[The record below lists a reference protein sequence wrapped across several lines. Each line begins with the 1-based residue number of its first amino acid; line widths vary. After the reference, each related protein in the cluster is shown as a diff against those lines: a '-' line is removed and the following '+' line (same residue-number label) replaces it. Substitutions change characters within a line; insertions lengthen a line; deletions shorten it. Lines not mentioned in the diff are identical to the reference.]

1 MQANTSAPNM
11 PDSAWMLCSMWIK
24 GVCIG
29 LTHHDSHLNCSKV
42 SKYQALCALL
52 EINLQYSGS
61 QLENRLFWK
70 SPLLS
75 LLVHL
80 SVSTQRH
87 RRHFC
92 WDISQIPA
100 LIITKYSRLSSII
113 NLYSKVVVVSSI
125 STTWWFLAVH
135 PCRGISHLSSLH
147 MAMLY
152 IAMLDNTCQCYA
164 LSTLILLMPSLR
176 GIWNFSNTI

>member
-125 STTWWFLAVH
+125 QYNLMIS
-135 PCRGISHLSSLH
+135 CR
-147 MAMLY
+147 
-152 IAMLDNTCQCYA
+152 
-164 LSTLILLMPSLR
+164 PSLPR
-176 GIWNFSNTI
+176 HLTSVFPPHGNAIHRNARQHLPMLCTLYFDSTDAFSPRHLKFL